1 MAKKYDE
8 NDPGYVAYGAGDAA
22 DILPGVIFDAE
33 KKHIKHVEGKPLTG
47 LAVSGGG
54 IRSASFGLGIMQALV
69 ANNQLDKIDYMS
81 TVSGG
86 GYLGSALTWALHQ
99 YKESGTTPET
109 FPLGKRDAKKSNE
122 DPTQKDTLSMKGN
135 ELLDF
140 IRQHGNYL
148 TPATSLDIVSFGA
161 VVIRSMIMSLFVY
174 FSFLTVTIT
183 AALWLIYYLS
193 HFIGNRF
200 DIKIPVNFLNREKG
214 VMLFVGIV
222 ILVLII
228 FKGFIYSI
236 STFFNDSRSKLVY
249 KSFIKGQQTIG
260 FMLKIGL
267 TCMVFGSLPFVRD
280 LISNEYSTM
289 AAASGSTLFG
299 TLVGLWQY
307 ILARK
312 NVKTTG
318 MKSDLLIYG
327 GTFALVYGLLLL
339 AYMSTY
345 IFLDKAHHMVRP
357 DLFLILIG
365 LCILFGFLVNLN
377 MIGPHNIWRNR
388 LMEAFMPDKKAVA
401 ENKWKPALEADGAL
415 MADMCKD
422 PHSRP
427 YHIINTNIILA
438 NSSKVD
444 LRARGGDNFIIS
456 PLYVG
461 SKATGWRR
469 NSNDPKERTKGITL
483 ATAMATSAAALNPN
497 AGVSGA
503 GVTRNIVVSKLL
515 SLLNLRLG
523 YWTNNPR
530 MHNNLLTPNFFVPGL
545 TSEIFG
551 RGLTEDNRFIQLS
564 DGGHFENLAFYE
576 LIRRKLDLIIV
587 SDGGADPL
595 FNFDDLANAIEKVRV
610 DFATKISFIKD
621 SELDSILPS
630 TSGDSLY
637 EQKYQIAKAGFA
649 IADIDYNGTKKG
661 KLVYVKL
668 AMIEGLPTDIYSYKG
683 MDPSFPHQSTADQF
697 FNEKQFEVYRELGYY
712 VGWQMM
718 ESKEGQKIFPANFR
732 YETVINAPA
741 QTVWNTLT
749 NPEKIRKYMCGWEVE
764 CKWEAGSPLVWKEN
778 AEGQEKILE
787 QGIIKDFQ
795 PGKSFTY
802 TSFDPNLKIADK
814 PVNYL
819 VIEYDLNE
827 VHGVTTLTVTEGD
840 YAKVDEGVLRYRKIL
855 ERGGWE
861 ATLAEIKKLAEAE
874 PAPNLYA

>member
-1 MAKKYDE
+1 MAKKYDK
-8 NDPGYVAYGAGDAA
+8 NDSGYVRYGAGDTV
-22 DILPGVIFDAE
+22 DILPGVIFEAE

-54 IRSASFGLGIMQALV
+54 IRSASFGLGVMQALV
-69 ANNQLDKIDYMS
+69 ANNQLNKIDYMS

-99 YKESGTTPET
+99 YKESGTNAET
-109 FPLGKRDAKKSNE
+109 FPLGKRDAKESNE
-122 DPTQKDTLSMKGN
+122 DPAQKDTLTMKGN

-183 AALWLIYYLS
+183 AALWFIYYVS
-193 HFIGNRF
+193 HFIGNKF
-200 DIKIPVNFLNREKG
+200 DIKIPVNFLNQEKG
-214 VMLFVGIV
+214 VMLFVGII
-222 ILVLII
+222 ILVLIVL
-228 FKGFIYSI
+228 KGFLYSI
-236 STFFNDSRSKLVY
+236 STFFNDSRSELVY

-307 ILARK
+307 IQARK

-415 MADMCKD
+415 MADMCRD

-456 PLYVG
+456 PLYLG
-461 SKATGWRR
+461 SKATGWRY
-469 NSNDPKERTKGITL
+469 NSNDPKERSKGITL

-530 MHNNLLTPNFFVPGL
+530 MRNNLLTPNFFVPGL

-551 RGLTEDNRFIQLS
+551 RGLTEDNRYIQLS

-576 LIRRKLDLIIV
+576 LIRRKLDVIIV

-610 DFATKISFIKD
+610 DFGTKISFIKD
-621 SELDSILPS
+621 SELGSILPS
-630 TSGDSLY
+630 TSGNSLY

-697 FNEKQFEVYRELGYY
+697 FNEKQFEAYRELGYY

-718 ESKEGQKIFPANFR
+718 ESKEGQKIFPANFK
-732 YETVINAPA
+732 YEIAITASA
-741 QTVWNTLT
+741 KTVWNTLID
-749 NPEKIRKYMCGWEVE
+749 PEKIKKYMCGWEVE
-764 CKWEAGSPLVWKEN
+764 SKWEPGSPLLWKGN
-778 AEGQEKILE
+778 ADGKEMIFG
-787 QGIIKDFQ
+787 QGIIKEFL
-795 PGKSFTY
+795 PGQSFTY
-802 TSFDPNLKIADK
+802 TSFDPNMKIEDK
-814 PVNYL
+814 PENYL
-819 VIEYDLNE
+819 VVAYDLNE

-840 YAKVDEGVLRYRKIL
+840 YSKVEEGVMRYRQIL